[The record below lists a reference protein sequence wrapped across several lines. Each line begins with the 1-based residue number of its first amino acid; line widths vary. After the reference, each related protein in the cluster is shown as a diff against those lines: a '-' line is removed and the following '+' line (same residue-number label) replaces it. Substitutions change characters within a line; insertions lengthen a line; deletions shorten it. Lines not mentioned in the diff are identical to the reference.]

1 MLPPTSS
8 VGYLC
13 CCFFFKY
20 KQNSLFIDIITHPHL
35 SNQSLTPAESLNFD
49 EPLKGSCVPVCLDS
63 PTTIYASP
71 KKCSLSS

>member
-1 MLPPTSS
+1 M
-8 VGYLC
+8 
-13 CCFFFKY
+13 
-20 KQNSLFIDIITHPHL
+20 ITHPHL